1 MEAALAQARLA
12 VNTSLEALSDA
23 QAEIAERSAAAQQAE
38 AALAQQLG
46 AWERERA
53 DLVRQLEELHAALCA
68 EKAAREF
75 VEQIGADAVVILW
88 TVQNKRM
95 TKFWRHQIGNGIL
108 CNALIEKTAEEQQ
121 EAEIEE
127 EEEEDD

>member
-1 MEAALAQARLA
+1 MARKK
-12 VNTSLEALSDA
+12 
-23 QAEIAERSAAAQQAE
+23 
-38 AALAQQLG
+38 
-46 AWERERA
+46 
-53 DLVRQLEELHAALCA
+53 EEPDDDITPLYIA

-121 EAEIEE
+121 ETEEAE

>member
-1 MEAALAQARLA
+1 MARKK
-12 VNTSLEALSDA
+12 
-23 QAEIAERSAAAQQAE
+23 
-38 AALAQQLG
+38 
-46 AWERERA
+46 
-53 DLVRQLEELHAALCA
+53 EEPDDDITPLYIA

-108 CNALIEKTAEEQQ
+108 CNALVCLAVWLTLGGRSVADKILAIIFPRNIPNANTVTSRSTAGSHCDMTNPASPLATSQ
-121 EAEIEE
+121 
-127 EEEEDD
+127 